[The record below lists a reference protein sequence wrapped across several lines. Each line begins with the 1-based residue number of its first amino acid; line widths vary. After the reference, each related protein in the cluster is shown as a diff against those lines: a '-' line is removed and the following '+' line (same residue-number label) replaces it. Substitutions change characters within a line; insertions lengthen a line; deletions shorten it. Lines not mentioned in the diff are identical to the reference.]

1 MRRREIVV
9 GLAAA
14 ATWPLATSA
23 QHPRTPVIGFLGLGS
38 PATVGPALLDA
49 FHRGLAEV
57 GYTEGRNVAV
67 DYVWADGLYDRLPAL
82 AAELV
87 RRRVDVIVGAGG
99 TTAALAA
106 KRATTSIP
114 IVILAGS
121 DPVQWGLVASVN
133 RPGGNV
139 TGVVQLVVEVE
150 AKRLE
155 LLRELMPG
163 ASTVALLANPKRP
176 GSDRQQQNV
185 EAAARALGLTLL
197 VVEANDDG
205 DLAPA
210 FEAAR
215 AGARALIVSADPFF
229 FARRDRIISLA
240 ERHSLPTMYFFR
252 EFVAAGG
259 LVSYGSNLG
268 NAYHHIGVYTGKILQ
283 GQNPAD
289 MPMVQQ
295 SDKLELVINLKTARV
310 LGIQVPATL
319 QTSADEV
326 IE

>member
-1 MRRREIVV
+1 MRRRELVAS
-9 GLAAA
+9 LAAA
-14 ATWPLATSA
+14 VWPLTTSA
-23 QHPRTPVIGFLGLGS
+23 QQARTPVVGFLGLGS
-38 PATVGPALLDA
+38 PTTVGPALLAA
-49 FHRGLAEV
+49 FHRGLAEA
-57 GYTEGRNVAV
+57 GYTDGRNVAV
-67 DYVWADGLYDRLPAL
+67 DYVWAEGLYDRLPTL

-87 RRRVDVIVGAGG
+87 RRRVDVIVAAGG

-106 KRATTSIP
+106 KGATTSIP
-114 IVILAGS
+114 IVIMAGS

-133 RPGGNV
+133 RPGSNV

-155 LLRELMPG
+155 LLRELVP
-163 ASTVALLANPKRP
+163 STPTVALLANPKRP
-176 GSDRQQQNV
+176 GSERQQKDV

-197 VVEANDDG
+197 VVDADDDD

-210 FEAAR
+210 FEAAS
-215 AGARALIVSADPFF
+215 AGAGALIVSADPFF
-229 FARRDRIISLA
+229 FARRDRIVALA
-240 ERHSLPTMYFFR
+240 EHHSLPTMYFFR

-268 NAYHHIGVYTGKILQ
+268 NAYYHIGVYAGKILK
-283 GQNPAD
+283 GFNPAE